1 MHFSTTFAF
10 IVFAT
15 MALPSFAES
24 IPRIEALDLN
34 KKTIV
39 WPNDLPVGK
48 TVLIIGFD
56 GKQQPNIDNWISGLQ
71 LKAADAPAWFEIPLI
86 DDPGA
91 IGRWFINNG
100 MRSGI
105 PSVTTRSHV
114 VTVYGDKAKIMR
126 IMGISGENRVHVLVV
141 NQKGEILALV
151 SGDYSAEGAKQIN
164 AIIAR

>member
-1 MHFSTTFAF
+1 
-10 IVFAT
+10 
-15 MALPSFAES
+15 MASSSLAAS
-24 IPRIEALDLN
+24 IPRIESMDLN

-39 WPNDLPVGK
+39 WPDDLPVGK
-48 TVLIIGFD
+48 TVLIVGFD
-56 GKQQPNIDNWISGLQ
+56 GKQQPNIDNWVSGLQ
-71 LKAADAPAWFEIPLI
+71 LEAADAPAWYEIPLI

-105 PSVTTRSHV
+105 PSVATRSHV